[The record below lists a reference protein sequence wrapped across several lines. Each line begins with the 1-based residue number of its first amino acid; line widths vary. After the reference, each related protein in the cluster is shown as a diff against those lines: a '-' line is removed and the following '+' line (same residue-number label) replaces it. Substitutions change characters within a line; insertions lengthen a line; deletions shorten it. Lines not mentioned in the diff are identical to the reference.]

1 MKDFLFTI
9 FIITFMLFIICAL
22 GYAAYDLFGI
32 TGCICF
38 CIITI
43 FVISM
48 VILNLIITNKE
59 K

>member
-9 FIITFMLFIICAL
+9 FIIGFMLFILSAL
-22 GYAAYDLFGI
+22 GYAAYNLFGI
-32 TGCICF
+32 NGCIGF

-43 FVISM
+43 FVICM